1 MEINKESSGNGS
13 RSISSDKFSEEE
25 YKDFLDRFQCERN
38 RQAEESFA
46 RAFSETADVNLFFI
60 NEDSAYT
67 DGENIIVDPASHNI
81 YKDRK
86 CLKCTGKF
94 LGWPPEF
101 LSDPWNALKMTARSQ
116 TLHEALHL
124 IYTNFPPNYQ
134 NDPFFEDKDNPKRVN
149 LRKTI
154 AAISNIIEDA
164 YIEAAGA
171 SVYDNIE
178 PYLKFGRI
186 APMLAEKQTE
196 GTAAKRMK
204 QQIPEDLKGLE
215 NIRPEEELKPE
226 AMPLLEKLKKFHEA
240 EEKIK
245 ILVRYLDYM
254 SGELLYPMFIFPPP
268 EDEIRE
274 YVQKTKE
281 LFLKGSIEASPD
293 GRYEYCKKILEHIYD
308 LVPEDC
314 YAEIEDILPEHITGA
329 ATHGGKGIAAGAFK
343 HKGRTM
349 AVKRRLFSGLDGI
362 PLDCWDK
369 ENTDS
374 IIYILSRQFAADNE
388 NCTEIIN
395 YSGELVHISGAELS
409 KSPLHKDVKIN
420 ILRPKINLNLR
431 KAYQNIYDQYHLNIN
446 SYCSRFLQI
455 LKLQVPV
462 MERRFLF
469 GSGID
474 SKDLGD
480 TKHRF
485 WHRKQPGMDIP
496 DIATLL
502 LIDGSGSMY
511 GARRNAAMVSAVIL
525 HEVLKKQ
532 GMEHCIAEHRGN
544 KAKSEEIDINILL
557 GFNARDEE
565 KYNIMQLDADSDNRD
580 GLALL
585 WAEDYINKNTF
596 CEKKLIIVLSDG
608 EPSHSYGDYY
618 PPVSVKDTANIVKKI
633 ISRGTEVIGVALDN
647 EGEYGT
653 YEKLK
658 EIYPHLAACN
668 DLKRL
673 TGQILRLISRY
684 MR

>member
-1 MEINKESSGNGS
+1 MEINKESAGSGS

-67 DGENIIVDPASHNI
+67 DGKNIIVDPASHDI
-81 YKDRK
+81 YKDEE
-86 CLKCTGKF
+86 CLKNTGMF
-94 LGWPPEF
+94 LKWPAEF
-101 LSDPWNALKMTARSQ
+101 LADPWNALKMTARSQ

-186 APMLAEKQTE
+186 AHILAKKKTE
-196 GTAAKRMK
+196 GTAASRMK
-204 QQIPEDLKGLE
+204 QEIP
-215 NIRPEEELKPE
+215 EELKGIENTPE
-226 AMPLLEKLKKFHEA
+226 GKLQPEMMPLLEKLKKFHEA

-254 SGELLYPMFIFPPP
+254 AGELLYPMFIFPQP

-281 LFLKGSIEASPD
+281 LFLKGSIEASPN

-314 YAEIEDILPEHITGA
+314 YAEIEDILPEYIAGA
-329 ATHGGKGIAAGAFK
+329 ATHGGKGIAAGSFR
-343 HKGRTM
+343 HKGKTM
-349 AVKRRLFSGLDGI
+349 AVKRRLFAGLDGI
-362 PLDCWDK
+362 PVDYADK

-374 IIYILSRQFAADNE
+374 IIYILSRQFAADSE

-395 YSGELVHISGAELS
+395 YSGELVHISGADLS

-420 ILRPKINLNLR
+420 VLRPKINLNLR

-455 LKLQVPV
+455 LKLHTPV

-474 SKDLGD
+474 SKDIGD
-480 TKHRF
+480 PKRRF

-525 HEVLKKQ
+525 HEVLKRQ

-544 KAKSEEIDINILL
+544 YHKDSEIDVNILL
-557 GFNARDEE
+557 GFNAREEE
-565 KYNIMQLDADSDNRD
+565 KYNIMQLEADCDNRD

-585 WAEDYINKNTF
+585 WAEDYINRNSF

-608 EPSHSYGDYY
+608 QPSHSYGDYY

-647 EGEYGT
+647 EGEYDT